1 MSHPKQTTPNS
12 SEGQLTPLFAR
23 LTGLSRRA
31 WIRKDPQRGG
41 SFTRPAVSRRQHS
54 LRHGL
59 LVALCALGLQ
69 TSPWW
74 QLLRPL
80 SPSFTVMLSKRNES
94 IQQRI
99 PVDSGWRSKCPYYW
113 LCITDLIWFSSCWL
127 SRSPPR
133 PRGRKFIN
141 GKSEV

>member
-1 MSHPKQTTPNS
+1 M
-12 SEGQLTPLFAR
+12 
-23 LTGLSRRA
+23 LS
-31 WIRKDPQRGG
+31 KTNDTQFQRGPTDAIVRKVDRPFQKGLNKEGPAARG

-99 PVDSGWRSKCPYYW
+99 PVDSGWGSKCPYYW